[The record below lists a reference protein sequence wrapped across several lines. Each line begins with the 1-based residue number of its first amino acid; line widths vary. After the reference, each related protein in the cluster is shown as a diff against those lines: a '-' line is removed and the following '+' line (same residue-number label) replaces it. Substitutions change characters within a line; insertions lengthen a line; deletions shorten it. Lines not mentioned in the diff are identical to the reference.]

1 VSGYRPLK
9 AQTATLDSR
18 KKTSEQATIVPA
30 TGKTPCQRRVAI
42 PASAGIEIATK
53 PTAVMRQSSFGS
65 AMSLSAMPS
74 KGTMTASA
82 GIRR

>member
-1 VSGYRPLK
+1 MPLK
-9 AQTATLDSR
+9 AQTAPFDSR

-30 TGKTPCQRRVAI
+30 TGRTPCQRRVAM
-42 PASAGIEIATK
+42 PARAGMEIATK
-53 PTAVMRQSSFGS
+53 PMNVMRQSSFGS

-74 KGTMTASA
+74 SGTMTASA